1 MSEPTDFST
10 PRVRLVRRAVADAP
24 RDWSHLAQGLPESG
38 LWRVTGPAGSGVTSL
53 LVDTVLQR
61 LDSGA
66 DPAGMLV
73 ITAAKDAAARVRDM
87 IGRRLVDRPGTPYV
101 SDATLVR
108 PVHSV
113 AFALLRAGVDE
124 EIRLI
129 TGAEQDA
136 VIRELLM
143 GQAEDGT
150 GAWPED
156 LRPALTYLGFARQLR
171 DFLLR
176 AAERGLGEED
186 LEALGARHG
195 RPAWTGAGDFL
206 REYRRTMNLA
216 GTRRLSASELVAQAL
231 KLVTERPEVIERAG
245 LHTVLVDDAQHLDPR
260 SCDLV
265 GLLLE
270 HTRATPGGLGVLAGD
285 PRQSIFR
292 FRGASPAFL
301 TDTAVDHAL
310 ELPETRRHPETHFL
324 VADSAATE
332 NAVLADTVRRAHLI
346 DRVDWNEI
354 AVVVRQAGQIEPVR
368 RVLLAAGVPVHISA
382 TDLVLAE
389 QPIVAGMILG
399 VRALTEELTPGELHE
414 LVLGPVG
421 GADPVTLRRLLR
433 GLRRFDMDTRAVDTL
448 ARLIDPTAA
457 PDEEES
463 ARLPEVLT
471 ERELAVLGRIR
482 DVLVAG
488 HAELESHGSVEEVLW
503 ALWQATGLAEHL
515 SAVALRGGA
524 AGSQADR
531 DLDAMMALFDAA
543 GDFVERRPTAG
554 VESFVR
560 HVAEQELPTGV
571 RDRRADTPQAVQVLT
586 AHATAGREWRRVVVT
601 GVQDDRW
608 PALGETGSLFEQE
621 EFVDLVDRDVDPDL
635 PVDPEAPAGRRE
647 KLAEE
652 RRLFREVAMTRATER
667 LTVTA
672 VDAPDA
678 DEPTEPSRFLGEYA
692 RESDGAVRVERVSRP
707 LAGETVAR
715 DSGDAGSGAADAGA
729 AGAGVAG
736 AAVVSDGA
744 DAAAAGDDSAAEV
757 AEGGGRFAVLSVPDL
772 VAELRRAVCD
782 PQAAEP
788 RRRQAARQLARLAE
802 AGVPGADPECWWSAR
817 EPSDARELVAP
828 GPVNLS
834 PSQIE
839 KLAECPLRA
848 GLERLVEGTETAP
861 QLTRGSL
868 VHAFA
873 EAVARG
879 VDAAEARRVVT
890 EAFEDTLAVPSWA
903 RENAL
908 ADWGR
913 LLDRTASW
921 IAGRDVRFDLVG
933 VETEV
938 EVPVAEDVVIRGRID
953 RLECERD
960 SGDHFVVD
968 LKTGRNAVS
977 KKDAEEQDQL
987 RAYQLALSRGRVVPD
1002 PDDPAAA
1009 RVGAGEPHPAIGGAV
1024 LVFPGTD
1031 TKSVATREQ
1040 SAKSAEELE
1049 AFAAELPALAE
1060 ARRGPRLAAHL
1071 NPHCSTCRLAPVCPA
1086 QPRGRSVT
1094 DA

>member
-10 PRVRLVRRAVADAP
+10 PRVRLVRRTVADAP
-24 RDWSHLAQGLPESG
+24 RDWSHLTDGLPESG

-53 LVDTVLQR
+53 LVDTALKR
-61 LDSGA
+61 LDAGA
-66 DPAGMLV
+66 DPAGVLV

-87 IGRRLVDRPGTPYV
+87 IGRRLVERPGAPYV

-113 AFALLRAGVDE
+113 AFALLRAGIDE

-136 VIRELLM
+136 VIRELLL

-231 KLVTERPEVIERAG
+231 KLVTERPEVIGRAG

-265 GLLLE
+265 GLLLD
-270 HTRATPGGLGVLAGD
+270 HARTTPGGLGVLAGD

-301 TDTAVDHAL
+301 TDTAVDHVL
-310 ELPETRRHPETHFL
+310 ELPETRRRPETRLL
-324 VADSAATE
+324 VADTAATE

-414 LVLGPVG
+414 LLLGTVG

-433 GLRRFDMDTRAVDTL
+433 GLRRFDMNARAVETL
-448 ARLIDPTAA
+448 ARLIDPAAA
-457 PDEEES
+457 PDGEEA
-463 ARLPEVLT
+463 ARLAEVLT

-482 DVLVAG
+482 GVLVAG
-488 HAELESHGSVEEVLW
+488 HEALESRGSVEEVLW

-586 AHATAGREWRRVVVT
+586 AHATAGCQWRRVVIT

-635 PVDPEAPAGRRE
+635 PADPEAPAGRRE

-652 RRLFREVAMTRATER
+652 RRLFREVAMTRATET

-672 VDAPDA
+672 VDAPEA
-678 DEPTEPSRFLGEYA
+678 DEPTEPSRFLEEYA
-692 RESDGAVRVERVSRP
+692 AASGGAVRVERVTRP
-707 LAGETVAR
+707 GAVEEET
-715 DSGDAGSGAADAGA
+715 GAAGAGA
-729 AGAGVAG
+729 AGAGAADGPDTG
-736 AAVVSDGA
+736 AAEGA
-744 DAAAAGDDSAAEV
+744 
-757 AEGGGRFAVLSVPDL
+757 GRFAVLSVPDL

-802 AGVPGADPECWWSAR
+802 AGVPGADPERWWSAR
-817 EPSDARELVAP
+817 EPSDTRDLVAP

-839 KLAECPLRA
+839 KLSECPLRA

-868 VHAFA
+868 AHAFA
-873 EAVARG
+873 EAIARG
-879 VDAAEARRVVT
+879 VDADEARRVVT
-890 EAFEDTLAVPSWA
+890 EAFEDTLSVPSWA

-908 ADWGR
+908 ADWKR

-921 IAGRDVRFDLVG
+921 IAVRDGHFDLVG
-933 VETEV
+933 VETDV
-938 EVPVAEDVVIRGRID
+938 EVPVAPDVVIRGRID

-960 SGDHFVVD
+960 SGEHFVVD

-977 KKDAEEQDQL
+977 VNDAEEQDQL
-987 RAYQLALSRGRVVPD
+987 RAYQLALSRGRVISD
-1002 PDDPAAA
+1002 PDDPATA
-1009 RVGAGEPHPAIGGAV
+1009 RVVAGEPHPAIGGAV
-1024 LVFPGTD
+1024 LVYPGTD
-1031 TKSVATREQ
+1031 QKKITTREQ
-1040 SAKSAEELE
+1040 TAKSAEELD

-1060 ARRGPRLAAHL
+1060 ARRGPRLVAHL